1 MFPHLGMTYLARQ
14 QHSRQRRGMRTK
26 PSPHHEEM
34 AMAARLGLV
43 IAASMS
49 AVALIMWTAN

>member
-14 QHSRQRRGMRTK
+14 QHFRQRRAK
-26 PSPHHEEM
+26 ASPHHQEM
-34 AMAARLGLV
+34 AMAARLAVV
-43 IAASMS
+43 IAASMG

>member
-1 MFPHLGMTYLARQ
+1 MFPRLGMTYLARQ
-14 QHSRQRRGMRTK
+14 QHFQQRRGIRAK
-26 PSPHHEEM
+26 AGLHHEEM
-34 AMAARLGLV
+34 AMFARLSLV